1 MMINAGIYGAAG
13 YTGGE
18 LLRILKNH
26 PGVEIDFI
34 HSESQ
39 AGKHVAEVHQ
49 DLFDL
54 DMRFTD
60 QIGTQ
65 VDLIFLCMGHGR
77 SATFMEQHSFG
88 ENVKVIDLSHD
99 FRIDGTHDFIYG
111 LPELQRDRIKDAQYI
126 ANPGCFA
133 TGIQLALLPLAHAQQ
148 ITDDI
153 HVTAMT
159 GSTGAGQKPSA
170 TGHFSWRNNN
180 ISIYKA
186 FSHQHLAEIK
196 QSLVKLQPDFDT
208 QLHFIP
214 MRGNF
219 TRGILASV
227 YTPFQGSEAEAID
240 SYKAFYADH
249 PFVHITDTN
258 PNLKQIVN
266 SNFALLYIRKHGDQ
280 LHIISISDNL
290 IKGAAGQAVQNMNLM
305 FGLAEKTGLTLKTS
319 GF

>member
-1 MMINAGIYGAAG
+1 MIRVGIFGAAG

-26 PGVEIDFI
+26 SDVEIDFV
-34 HSESQ
+34 HSQSQ
-39 AGKHVAEVHQ
+39 VDKLVSEVHQ

-54 DMRFTD
+54 DLRFTD

-77 SATFMEQHSFG
+77 SAIFMREHSFG

-99 FRIDGTHDFIYG
+99 FRIKGSHDFVYG
-111 LPELQRDRIKDAQYI
+111 LPELHEDIIRDANYI

-186 FSHQHLAEIK
+186 FSHQHLAEIN
-196 QSLVKLQPDFDT
+196 QSLVELQPSFNT
-208 QLHFIP
+208 SLHFIP

-219 TRGILASV
+219 TRGILASA
-227 YTPFQGSEAEAID
+227 YTPFKNSEEEAIHMYQ
-240 SYKAFYADH
+240 SYYADH

-258 PNLKQIVN
+258 PNVKQIIN
-266 SNFALLYIRKHGDQ
+266 SNFVLLHLRKYGDQ

-305 FGLAEKTGLTLKTS
+305 FGLSEKTGLALKTV